1 MNSINANVFQAMV
14 TNGLK
19 NLKANYQKINDLN
32 VFPVPDG
39 DTGTNMTATLKGGV
53 EAMEKEKEETV
64 SAKSAALAS
73 GMLLSARGNSGVI
86 LSQFFAGLAK
96 GLDGLKE
103 VNPTQFAIAL
113 QQATHTAYEAVVTPV
128 EGTILT
134 VAREGSD
141 AVENKIEKLA
151 TIEELFSMLHLAMGQ
166 ALKKTPDLLPVL
178 KEAGVIDSGG
188 AGLLTVIDGMS
199 KEINGEEVED
209 SAFDGPSSGTTTTDL
224 SAFNEDSVLTY
235 GYCTEFIL
243 QLQNC
248 KNGPKEFDLQ
258 AMIDHFKSFGDSI
271 VALRSGNIVK
281 VHVHT
286 KDPSL
291 PIIYAQK
298 YGEFLT
304 FKMENM
310 NLQHNEILLK
320 EMPLEE
326 KKKKKYAVVAVSP
339 SAEISSLFRELKVDA
354 IVSGGQ
360 SMNPSADDFIK
371 AFDDACAENIIVFP
385 NNGNVILTAKQAAS
399 LYQKANVVVISSK
412 SVVQAYS
419 ALQLID
425 FESEGLDGTIETING
440 AIESVVAGEVSTAVR
455 DSVNNGISVT
465 CGDYIG
471 ILSGSLVSDNS
482 DPILCLMETLSKVED
497 IEDRSVITVFFG
509 KNVTPEQKEAV
520 GEAIEKK
527 YPLMDFFPIEGGQDV
542 YPFIFALE

>member
-1 MNSINANVFQAMV
+1 MHSIDATLFQAMV
-14 TNGLK
+14 SNGLR

-53 EAMEKEKEETV
+53 EAMEKKDCDTV
-64 SAKSAALAS
+64 SEKAKALAS

-96 GLDGLKE
+96 GLEGLKE
-103 VNPTQFAIAL
+103 VEPVQFASAL
-113 QQATHTAYEAVVTPV
+113 KKATETAYEAVVSPV

-141 AVENKIEKLA
+141 AVEHKVEQLA
-151 TIEELFSMLHLAMGQ
+151 TVEELFSMLHFAMAK
-166 ALKKTPDLLPVL
+166 ALKRTPDLLPVL

-209 SAFDGPSSGTTTTDL
+209 SAFDGPSSGHDAADL
-224 SAFNEDSVLTY
+224 SAFNEDSVLTF

-248 KNGPKEFDLQ
+248 KNGPKEFDLDK
-258 AMIDHFKSFGDSI
+258 MIAYFQTFGDSL
-271 VALRSGNIVK
+271 VAIRNGNIVK

-291 PIIYAQK
+291 PIVYAQK

-320 EMPLEE
+320 EMPIEE
-326 KKKKKYAVVAVSP
+326 KKTKKYAIVSVSP
-339 SAEISSLFRELKVDA
+339 SVEISALFRELKVDA
-354 IVSGGQ
+354 VVKGGQ

-371 AFDDACAENIIVFP
+371 AFEDVSAENIIVFP

-399 LYQKANVVVISSK
+399 LYKGANVVVIPSK
-412 SVVQAYS
+412 SIVQAYS

-425 FESEGLDGTIETING
+425 FENEGLEGTIST
-440 AIESVVAGEVSTAVR
+440 IESAISSVTAGEVSTAVR
-455 DSVNNGISVT
+455 DSVNNGVNVV

-471 ILSGSLVSDNS
+471 ILEGKLVDDNS
-482 DPILCLMETLSKVED
+482 DPISCLMETFSKVED
-497 IEDRSVITVFFG
+497 IDDRSVITVFFG
-509 KNVTPEQKEAV
+509 KDVSEGQKEAV
-520 GEAIEKK
+520 AKAIGDK
-527 YPLMDFFPIEGGQDV
+527 YPLMDFIPLDGGQEV

>member
-1 MNSINANVFQAMV
+1 MDSINASLFQAMV
-14 TNGLK
+14 SNGLK

-53 EAMEKEKEETV
+53 EAMEKESQPTV
-64 SAKSAALAS
+64 GAKAAALAS

-96 GLDGLKE
+96 GLEGLE
-103 VNPTQFAIAL
+103 IVDTAQFAHAL

-141 AVENKIEKLA
+141 AVENKVEKLA
-151 TIEELFSMLHLAMGQ
+151 TIEELFSMLHFSMAQ

-199 KEINGEEVED
+199 KEIHGEEVED
-209 SAFDGPSSGTTTTDL
+209 SSFDGPSNGATSVDL

-243 QLQNC
+243 QLQNS

-258 AMIDHFKSFGDSI
+258 AMIDYFKTFGDSI
-271 VALRSGNIVK
+271 VALRNGNIVK

-291 PIIYAQK
+291 PIRYAQK
-298 YGEFLT
+298 FGEFLT

-320 EMPLEE
+320 EMPIEE
-326 KKKKKYAVVAVSP
+326 KKKKKFAVVAVSP
-339 SAEISSLFRELKVDA
+339 AVEISNLFRELKVDA
-354 IVSGGQ
+354 IVGGGQ

-371 AFDDACAENIIVFP
+371 AFDEAYAENIVVFP

-399 LYQKANVVVISSK
+399 LYKKANVVVISSK
-412 SVVQAYS
+412 SVIQAYS

-425 FESEGLDGTIETING
+425 FETEGLEGTVNTIND
-440 AIESVVAGEVSTAVR
+440 AIASVVAGEVSTAVR
-455 DSVNNGISVT
+455 DSVNNGINVT

-471 ILSGSLVSDNS
+471 ILAGNLVCDNS
-482 DPILCLMETLSKVED
+482 SPIDCLMETIGKVED
-497 IEDRSVITVFFG
+497 IDERSVITVFFG
-509 KNVTPEQKEAV
+509 KSVTSEQKEAV
-520 GEAIEKK
+520 ANAVEAK
-527 YPLMDFFPIEGGQDV
+527 YSLMDFIPIDGGQDV
-542 YPFIFALE
+542 YPFIFAVE

>member
-1 MNSINANVFQAMV
+1 MNSINAAMFQAMV
-14 TNGLK
+14 SNGLK

-53 EAMEKEKEETV
+53 EAMEREKEDTV

-96 GLDGLKE
+96 GLEGLAE

-141 AVENKIEKLA
+141 AVENKVEKLA
-151 TIEELFSMLHLAMGQ
+151 TIEELFSMLHFAMAK

-209 SAFDGPSSGTTTTDL
+209 SAFDGPSNGTTATDL

-258 AMIDHFKSFGDSI
+258 AMIDYFKTFGDSI
-271 VALRSGNIVK
+271 VALRNGNIVK

-291 PIIYAQK
+291 PIRYAQK

-320 EMPLEE
+320 EMPIEE

-339 SAEISSLFRELKVDA
+339 SVEISALFRELKVDA

-399 LYQKANVVVISSK
+399 LYDKANVVVISSK

-425 FESEGLDGTIETING
+425 FESEGLDGTVETING

-482 DPILCLMETLSKVED
+482 DPIACLMETISKVED
-497 IEDRSVITVFFG
+497 IDDRSVITVFFG
-509 KNVTPEQKEAV
+509 KSVTPEQKEAV
-520 GEAIEKK
+520 GEAIEAK

>member
-1 MNSINANVFQAMV
+1 MNNINANLFQAMV
-14 TNGLK
+14 SNGLK
-19 NLKANYQKINDLN
+19 NLKANYQRINDLN

-53 EAMEKEKEETV
+53 EAMAKESEETV
-64 SAKSAALAS
+64 SAKAAALAS

-96 GLDGLKE
+96 GLEGLTV
-103 VNPTQFAIAL
+103 VNPTQFALAL
-113 QQATHTAYEAVVTPV
+113 QQATHTAYQAVVNPV

-141 AVENKIEKLA
+141 AVENKVEKLA
-151 TIEELFSMLHLAMGQ
+151 TIEELFSMLHFAMAK

-199 KEINGEEVED
+199 KEVHGEEVED
-209 SAFDGPSSGTTTTDL
+209 SAFEGPSNGASAIDL

-258 AMIDHFKSFGDSI
+258 DMIDCFKTFGDSI

-291 PIIYAQK
+291 PIRYAQK

-320 EMPLEE
+320 EMPIEE
-326 KKKKKYAVVAVSP
+326 KKLKKYAVVAVSP
-339 SAEISSLFRELKVDA
+339 SVEISNLFRELKVDA

-371 AFDDACAENIIVFP
+371 AFDDAYAENIIVFP

-399 LYQKANVVVISSK
+399 LYKKANVVVIPSK
-412 SVVQAYS
+412 SVIQAYS

-425 FESEGLDGTIETING
+425 FESDGLDGTVKTIEE
-440 AIESVVAGEVSTAVR
+440 AISSVVAGEVSTAVR
-455 DSVNNGISVT
+455 DSMNNGIAVT

-471 ILSGSLVSDNS
+471 ILAGTLVCDNH
-482 DPILCLMETLSKVED
+482 DQIDCLLETIGKVED
-497 IEDRSVITVFFG
+497 IDDRSVITVFFG
-509 KNVTPEQKEAV
+509 KNVSPEQKEAV
-520 GEAIEKK
+520 GEAVQAK
-527 YPLMDFFPIEGGQDV
+527 YPLMDFFPIDGGQDV
-542 YPFIFALE
+542 YPFIFAVE